1 MKECQCEWK
10 ISNVK
15 QGPNGLSDPVGSEEW
30 QPPRRG
36 VRRRIASPGEG
47 EVLSEVYRMVVVVS
61 GKTWIVAYSSVSR
74 FWIFAADI
82 AKSGNRDAR
91 LVMAYRSVPSSLRTS
106 ALLMG
111 GQDELM
117 AAISPIKVSAAV
129 VQQGPRMGSKK
140 AKSASVMCVMTVP
153 QALAAREHLS

>member
-1 MKECQCEWK
+1 MSKQRPKEPQSKECHSKECQMKECQCEWK

-74 FWIFAADI
+74 FWIFAAEI
-82 AKSGNRDAR
+82 
-91 LVMAYRSVPSSLRTS
+91 
-106 ALLMG
+106 
-111 GQDELM
+111 
-117 AAISPIKVSAAV
+117 AAV
-129 VQQGPRMGSKK
+129 S
-140 AKSASVMCVMTVP
+140 S
-153 QALAAREHLS
+153 